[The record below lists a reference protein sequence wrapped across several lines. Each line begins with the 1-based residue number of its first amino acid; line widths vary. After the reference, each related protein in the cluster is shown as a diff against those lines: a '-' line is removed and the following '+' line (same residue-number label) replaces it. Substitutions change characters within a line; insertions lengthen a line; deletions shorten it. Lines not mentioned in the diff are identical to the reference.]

1 MKTIQRFAYC
11 LILLIAVFGCKKE
24 KTDISPVN
32 PPTPYHI
39 RMTDAPAAYLAVN
52 IDLQAVEVKGSGST
66 VMLNVTPGIY
76 NLLNFSNGLDTL
88 IASGSLTMST
98 VEQIRLILGP
108 NNTIVTSTGTYPLKT
123 PSAQQSGL
131 KLNVHHTLQP
141 GVDYYVLLDFDAAQ
155 SIVEHGNGDYS
166 LKPVIRTI
174 EAALNGSIRGR
185 ISQPGVAAT
194 VTASS
199 GAASYSSVVNA
210 NGDFVIPG
218 LPAGSYTLTVT
229 PVLPYAPATLN
240 NVNVTV
246 GASTNVGVIVI

>member
-1 MKTIQRFAYC
+1 MRTLKHFTCYF
-11 LILLIAVFGCKKE
+11 ILLMVAFACKKE
-24 KTDISPVN
+24 KQDETPPLN
-32 PPTPYHI
+32 PTPYHI

-52 IDLQAVEVKGSGST
+52 IDLQSVEVTGNGST

-76 NLLNFSNGLDTL
+76 NLLHFSNGLDTL
-88 IASGSLTMST
+88 IATGSLTMT
-98 VEQIRLILGP
+98 KVEQIRLILGS

-155 SIVEHGNGDYS
+155 SIVENGNGDYS

-174 EAALNGSIRGR
+174 ESALSGSIRGK

-210 NGDFVIPG
+210 NGDFVIAG
-218 LPAGSYTLTVT
+218 LPAGSYTITVI
-229 PVLPYAPATLN
+229 PVLPYVPVSVA
-240 NVNVTV
+240 NVNVSV
-246 GASTNVGVIVI
+246 GVSTNVGIIVI